1 MRALTRVPF
10 QAGRVRRLALKVHAT
25 SVREPPPRPSARDT
39 GAMSL
44 LPLAPLLRPVEDVYD
59 MVKDKK
65 VILIGEVRDAAVQK
79 LALLC

>member
-1 MRALTRVPF
+1 
-10 QAGRVRRLALKVHAT
+10 
-25 SVREPPPRPSARDT
+25 
-39 GAMSL
+39 MSL